1 MIGVDTNIL
10 LRAFADD
17 DEQQGAQA
25 RELLARLEA
34 DGGTVWVNTVV
45 LCEFVWTLRGTK
57 RLSRAELA
65 DLVELLLSTELL
77 QFAERDCVERAL
89 ATFRTSR
96 ADFAD
101 ALIGALNR
109 RTGCATTYTLD
120 GRAAGTADFVA
131 VG

>member
-17 DEQQGAQA
+17 DERQGAQA

-34 DGGTVWVNTVV
+34 DREPVWVNTVV

-65 DLVELLLSTELL
+65 DVVESLLSAEALRL
-77 QFAERDCVERAL
+77 AERDSVERAL
-89 ATFRTSR
+89 DIFRTSR

-109 RTGCATTYTLD
+109 HAGCATTCTFD
-120 GRAAGTADFVA
+120 RRAAETADFSA